1 MAGNVFLGGG
11 SFPFLLSLP
20 LLFRVFHGRAKGT
33 YSCAPVHRR
42 QYSPLFWRTWGFQ
55 GKALFSSELEEA
67 VEGMLPVSQH
77 WRQRGYIDWWKDCLL
92 SSSTVDNSWPW
103 KMGIESCWVS
113 ITTRA
118 TRNQYWKETWW
129 LGLSDNNDLW
139 GSKQRLSYDYKR
151 NTPPSL
157 RLETL
162 NADRTTT
169 PKLR

>member
-1 MAGNVFLGGG
+1 MLIWGSKGLRIDHLWLEISFLGGGG

-42 QYSPLFWRTWGFQ
+42 QYSPLFWRTWGFK

-103 KMGIESCWVS
+103 KMGIESCRVS

-118 TRNQYWKETWW
+118 TRKQYWKENGWGCQITMVFKAA
-129 LGLSDNNDLW
+129 NRDLATIIRGMLHRVW
-139 GSKQRLSYDYKR
+139 D
-151 NTPPSL
+151 
-157 RLETL
+157 
-162 NADRTTT
+162 
-169 PKLR
+169 

>member
-1 MAGNVFLGGG
+1 MLIWGSKGLRIDHLWLEISFLGGGG

-20 LLFRVFHGRAKGT
+20 LLFRVFHGRAQGT

-42 QYSPLFWRTWGFQ
+42 QYSPLFWRTWGFK

-77 WRQRGYIDWWKDCLL
+77 WRQRGYVDWWKDCLL

-103 KMGIESCWVS
+103 KMGIESCRVS

-118 TRNQYWKETWW
+118 TRNQYWKENGWVCQITRIFEAA
-129 LGLSDNNDLW
+129 NRDLATIIR
-139 GSKQRLSYDYKR
+139 GI
-151 NTPPSL
+151 L
-157 RLETL
+157 RRVW
-162 NADRTTT
+162 D
-169 PKLR
+169 

>member
-1 MAGNVFLGGG
+1 MAGNVFLGGGG

-20 LLFRVFHGRAKGT
+20 LLFRVFHGRAQGT
-33 YSCAPVHRR
+33 YSCAPVHRC
-42 QYSPLFWRTWGFQ
+42 QYSPLFWRTWGFK

-103 KMGIESCWVS
+103 KMGIESCRVS

-118 TRNQYWKETWW
+118 TRNKYWKENGWVCQITMVFKAA
-129 LGLSDNNDLW
+129 NRDLATIIR
-139 GSKQRLSYDYKR
+139 GM
-151 NTPPSL
+151 L
-157 RLETL
+157 RRVW
-162 NADRTTT
+162 D
-169 PKLR
+169 